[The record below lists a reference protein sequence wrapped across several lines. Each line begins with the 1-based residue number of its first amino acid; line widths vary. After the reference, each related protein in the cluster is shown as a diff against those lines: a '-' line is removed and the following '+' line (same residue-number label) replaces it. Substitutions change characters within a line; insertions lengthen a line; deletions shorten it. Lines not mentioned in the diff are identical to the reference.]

1 MILFE
6 ALETDG
12 TGVLSGWR
20 IPAKLRARLDSKLT
34 LLLQHPLDTV
44 FQMEAFLRT
53 EGDASIRKVKVK
65 SNVQLR
71 PLCCKGPINGE
82 GEVTFLLRAKEV
94 QSGWVPVDA
103 IAQAGKRRTE
113 IVAGQ
118 RGRKEYVPTQ

>member
-1 MILFE
+1 
-6 ALETDG
+6 
-12 TGVLSGWR
+12 
-20 IPAKLRARLDSKLT
+20 
-34 LLLQHPLDTV
+34 
-44 FQMEAFLRT
+44 MEAFLRT